1 MKTYHIHIKGLVQG
15 VGFRPYVFREAAL
28 RGLNGIVYNSKD
40 GVHIE
45 INASEDE
52 ARSFYKQI
60 IQAPPSNAI
69 LTSHTFV
76 ESGMNAY
83 ESFTI
88 TTGEGDT
95 QPDLLIPPDYAL
107 CNNCRNEITDRKNRR
122 YRYPFTTC
130 LHCGPR
136 YSIIRELP
144 YERINSSMAIFSM
157 CSDCKN
163 EYEDMS
169 GQRHYSQTNSCMHCA
184 IPMHLYDKS
193 RTEVS
198 NVPADI
204 FRLTDN
210 ALKAGNIVAV
220 KGMGG
225 YLLLCDACNETAITL
240 LRERKHRPLKPFAL
254 LYCDI
259 AMAVQD
265 VVISTEEKKALESKV
280 APIVLCKLKENPAS
294 GIISEVIAPGLD
306 KIGLMFPSTSLLQ
319 IISHDVGMPLVATSA
334 NLTGSPIIFNDADA
348 LEKLPGIADLI
359 LSYDREIMIPEDDSV
374 MQVNATGGNIILRRS
389 RGLSPNYFPS
399 PFTNLN
405 ECTLAMGG
413 DLKSAFALQTRD
425 SLYVSQYLGN
435 QENLDSQHAYT
446 QTVGH
451 LLALLQAKPSVLL
464 ADKHPGYFV
473 THYARELAI
482 KYDLPLYEIQ
492 HHEAHFG
499 AVLAENGLLE
509 TKKPVLGFI
518 WDGTGYGDDNQVWG
532 GEIMIFE
539 NNDIQ
544 RLAHLDYFPQL
555 LGDKMSR
562 EPRLS
567 ALSILKQLP
576 GKLSMIKPHFSE
588 TEWKYY
594 HQLIGQPATLLTS
607 SMGRLIDAIAA
618 LTGTCQVNTYEG
630 EAAMKLESLARCC
643 NEAVTT
649 PYPIVP
655 EKNRLNI
662 SMLLHEITEDIQHDI
677 PARYIAKK
685 FFYSLSCVVGILSE
699 QTGIDNIAFSGGVFQ
714 NALLTEMIIA
724 KYANNKQLFWHQQ
737 LSTNDECI
745 GFGQL
750 ACYHIM
756 KLQEKKASLKTGST
770 IVSGSNIKN
779 YIVPCASQY
788 PER

>member
-60 IQAPPSNAI
+60 IQAPPPNAI

-76 ESGMNAY
+76 ESGMNKY

-107 CNNCRNEITDRKNRR
+107 CNNCRNEITDTKNRR

-163 EYEDMS
+163 EYEDMP

-204 FRLTDN
+204 FRLTEN

-225 YLLLCDACNETAITL
+225 YLLLCDACNETAITM

-265 VVISTEEKKALESKV
+265 VVISNEEKKALESKV

-294 GIISEVIAPGLD
+294 GIISEAIAPGLD

-319 IISHDVGMPLVATSA
+319 IISHDFGMPLIATSA
-334 NLTGSPIIFNDADA
+334 NLSGSPVIYKDTDA
-348 LEKLPGIADLI
+348 LEKLTGIADLI
-359 LSYDREIMIPEDDSV
+359 LSYDREIMVPEDDSV
-374 MQVNATGGNIILRRS
+374 LQVNATGHEIILRRG
-389 RGLSPNYFPS
+389 RGLSPNYFS
-399 PFTNLN
+399 PPFANVN
-405 ECTLAMGG
+405 KCTLAMGG
-413 DLKSAFALQTRD
+413 ELKSAFAVQQGET
-425 SLYVSQYLGN
+425 LYVSQYLGN
-435 QENLDSQHAYT
+435 QENTDSQDAFT
-446 QTVGH
+446 QTASH
-451 LLALLQAKPSVLL
+451 LMALLQVKPSILL

-473 THYARELAI
+473 TQHARELAI

-492 HHEAHFG
+492 HHKAHFG

-509 TKKPVLGFI
+509 INKPVLGII
-518 WDGTGYGDDNQVWG
+518 WDGTGYGDDSQVWG
-532 GEIMIFE
+532 GEIMLYE

-567 ALSILKQLP
+567 ALSLLKRFP
-576 GKLSMIKPHFSE
+576 DKLLLTRPLFSE

-594 HQLIGQPATLLTS
+594 HQLIHQPASLLTS
-607 SMGRLIDAIAA
+607 SMGRLVDAIAS
-618 LTGTCQVNTYEG
+618 LTGTCQANTYEG
-630 EAAMKLESLARCC
+630 EAAMKLESLARGCA
-643 NEAVTT
+643 EMVRT
-649 PYPIVP
+649 PYTIIL
-655 EKNRLNI
+655 EKNRINI
-662 SMLLHEITEDIQHDI
+662 SAMLHEITEDIINGI
-677 PARYIAKK
+677 PVEFIAKK
-685 FFYSLSCVVGILSE
+685 FFFSLAGIVGTISE
-699 QTGIDNIAFSGGVFQ
+699 QTGIDCIAFSGGVFQ
-714 NALLTEMIIA
+714 NTLLTDMIIELYSHE
-724 KYANNKQLFWHQQ
+724 KELFWHRQ
-737 LSTNDECI
+737 LSPNDECI

-750 ACYHIM
+750 ACYHVM
-756 KLQEKKASLKTGST
+756 KLQDKETEWQTGSS
-770 IVSGSNIKN
+770 IVAGS
-779 YIVPCASQY
+779 
-788 PER
+788 